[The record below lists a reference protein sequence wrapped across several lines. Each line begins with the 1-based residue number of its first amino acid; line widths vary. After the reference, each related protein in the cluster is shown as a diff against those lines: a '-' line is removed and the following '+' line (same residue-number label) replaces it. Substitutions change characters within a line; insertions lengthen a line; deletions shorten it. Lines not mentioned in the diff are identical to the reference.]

1 MEPADVHISTTSSPY
16 WTATIYNW
24 MHARFN
30 ANHWRRQHSS
40 TETIHLTVNK
50 SFNSNFN
57 IQLLLISIFLC
68 KKKNV
73 CDFSLVLFGNRHV
86 KSFSKSIQ
94 SLEKIISVVYDT
106 VDHWTNY
113 TQKKW
118 LYLDGIINRDSVRT
132 KMPVIAQAFD
142 KVDNEYVKVCY
153 MHQLLE
159 RL

>member
-1 MEPADVHISTTSSPY
+1 M
-16 WTATIYNW
+16 
-24 MHARFN
+24 
-30 ANHWRRQHSS
+30 
-40 TETIHLTVNK
+40 
-50 SFNSNFN
+50 
-57 IQLLLISIFLC
+57 
-68 KKKNV
+68 
-73 CDFSLVLFGNRHV
+73 
-86 KSFSKSIQ
+86 
-94 SLEKIISVVYDT
+94 YDT

-142 KVDNEYVKVCY
+142 KIDNEYVKVCY